1 MPPRATAKR
10 LDPPAMMD
18 PFTEPAVDSATPRA
32 STRGS
37 TALRHPDP
45 NHGDAA
51 DTACRTHRQTQTD
64 RQTQT
69 RYSQVGAK
77 SGQVRVY

>member
-51 DTACRTHRQTQTD
+51 DTACRTHRQTDTD
-64 RQTQT
+64 ADRCKIFP
-69 RYSQVGAK
+69 G
-77 SGQVRVY
+77 

>member
-18 PFTEPAVDSATPRA
+18 PFTAPAVDSATPRA

-37 TALRHPDP
+37 TALRHPDL
-45 NHGDAA
+45 NAGDAD
-51 DTACRTHRQTQTD
+51 DTVCMHTYIHTYIHQCNE
-64 RQTQT
+64 
-69 RYSQVGAK
+69 V
-77 SGQVRVY
+77 